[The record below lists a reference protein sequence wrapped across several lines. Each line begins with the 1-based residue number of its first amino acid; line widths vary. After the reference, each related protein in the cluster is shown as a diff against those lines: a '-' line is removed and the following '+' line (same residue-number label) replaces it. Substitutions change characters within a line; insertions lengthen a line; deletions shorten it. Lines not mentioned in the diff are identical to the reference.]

1 MVLSIELKYI
11 PSGFK
16 LHWLGLHIQS
26 QKRRYDLN
34 MKIRPSASISKLTFS
49 GGQEFYF
56 KPKEKV
62 ILVGPNNSGKSQTL
76 REIIAVCQ
84 NGDKARPFILK
95 EVKILKSGTS
105 DDLKSYLD
113 ENALYRNGAYSY
125 KNWQVNY
132 DAVSI
137 WDNHHYLT
145 SGLSGGY
152 IKNIDANGRLQICM
166 QQKSIGQNDQKSKP
180 QHVLYDNAALTEK
193 VSCLFRQAFGQDIMF
208 DYRGGS
214 VIPIHVGKLPDSSLI
229 DRVGDAYVAA
239 VRANPLL
246 DQQGDGMKS
255 YAGILFETIVA
266 DLDINLL
273 DEPEAFLH
281 PPQMRRLGETLAS
294 EVSGQLIVATHSS
307 DIMRGFL
314 EGTKGNVRVLRIRR
328 EGLQNLVSEAQ
339 PAVIQ
344 ELWARPELRYS
355 NALEGVFHEETIICE
370 DDSDCR
376 VFNAVADYLA
386 AKDDK
391 SWKDT
396 AYVPTGGK
404 HGVKKVAEVLRNIG
418 VPIKVVFDIDF
429 LSEKNVVRDTVQVFG
444 GNWEEIEPLWTRVDA
459 AVRSGVKPKSFE
471 EIKDELISLIENC
484 NGERLPRGEIT
495 EAMKQTSSWNLL
507 KKFGKDAIP
516 NGEAQSQ
523 YENLK
528 CRLEDIGIYLVPVGE
543 IENFCRDLGSH
554 GPKFVNKLLT
564 EVPFDDFRLESLRQF
579 VSLVHKGKHA
589 PLSGDVTKPES

>member
-1 MVLSIELKYI
+1 MT
-11 PSGFK
+11 
-16 LHWLGLHIQS
+16 
-26 QKRRYDLN
+26 
-34 MKIRPSASISKLTFS
+34 IRPTASISKLTFS

-84 NGDKARPFILK
+84 IGNEARPVVLK
-95 EVKILKSGTS
+95 EVQLLKSGTS
-105 DDLKSYLD
+105 NDLKDFLEKKASYRD
-113 ENALYRNGAYSY
+113 GKYSY
-125 KNWQVNY
+125 KNWQL
-132 DAVSI
+132 VSNVVKI
-137 WDNHHYLT
+137 WDIVPYLDN
-145 SGLSGGY
+145 GLSDGY
-152 IKNIDANGRLQICM
+152 IKNIDANDRLQICK
-166 QQKSIGQNDQKSKP
+166 QQNNIGPNDQKSKP
-180 QHVLYDNAALTEK
+180 QHVLYDNSALMEK
-193 VSCLFRQAFGQDIMF
+193 VSRLFRQAFGQDIMF

-214 VIPIHVGKLPDSSLI
+214 VMPIHVGNLPDSSLV
-229 DRVGDAYVAA
+229 DRVGDAYVAS

-246 DQQGDGMKS
+246 DRQGDGMKS

-328 EGLQNLVSEAQ
+328 EGLQNLVAEAD

-355 NALEGVFHEETIICE
+355 NALDGVFHEETIICE

-376 VFNAVADYLA
+376 VFNAVADHLA

-391 SWKDT
+391 LWKDT
-396 AYVPTGGK
+396 AYVPTSGK

-429 LSEKNVVRDTVQVFG
+429 LSEKNVVRDTVQAFG
-444 GNWEEIEPLWTRVDA
+444 GDWKAIEPLWTRVDA
-459 AVRSGVKPKSFE
+459 AVRGGVKPKSVE
-471 EIKDELISLIENC
+471 EIKSELISLIQNC
-484 NGERLPRGEIT
+484 KEESLPRGDIT
-495 EAMKQTSSWNLL
+495 EAMKQTSSWNLI
-507 KKFGKDAIP
+507 KKFGKDGIP
-516 NGEAQSQ
+516 SGAAQFE
-523 YENLK
+523 YETLK

-543 IENFCRDLGSH
+543 IENFCRELGNH
-554 GPKFVNKLLT
+554 GPKFVRKLLT
-564 EVPFDDFRLESLRQF
+564 EIPLDDVKLESLRQF

-589 PLSGDVTKPES
+589 PLSGDATKPERNEDDT

>member
-1 MVLSIELKYI
+1 
-11 PSGFK
+11 
-16 LHWLGLHIQS
+16 
-26 QKRRYDLN
+26 

-49 GGQEFYF
+49 GDQEFYF

-84 NGDKARPFILK
+84 NGDQARPFVLKKVEILK
-95 EVKILKSGTS
+95 LGTS
-105 DDLKSYLD
+105 DDLRNFLE
-113 ENALYRNGAYSY
+113 ENASYRDSYYSY
-125 KNWQVNY
+125 KSWR
-132 DAVSI
+132 I
-137 WDNHHYLT
+137 HYSAIKGWNVQSYLQN
-145 SGLSGGY
+145 GLSGGY
-152 IKNIDANGRLQICM
+152 IKNIDANERLQICT
-166 QQKSIGQNDQKSKP
+166 QQKSIGPDDQQSKP
-180 QHVLYDNAALTEK
+180 QHILYDNSALMGK

-214 VIPIHVGKLPDSSLI
+214 VIPIHVGKLPHSSLV

-246 DQQGDGMKS
+246 DRQGDGMKS

-294 EVSGQLIVATHSS
+294 EVRGQLIVATHSS

-328 EGLQNLVSEAQ
+328 EGLQNFVSEAE

-404 HGVKKVAEVLRNIG
+404 HGVRKVAEVLRNIG

-429 LSEKNVVRDTVQVFG
+429 LSEKNVVRDTVQAFG

-459 AVRSGVKPKSFE
+459 AVRNGVKPKSFE
-471 EIKDELISLIENC
+471 EIKSELILLIENC
-484 NGERLPRGEIT
+484 NGEKLPRGEIT
-495 EAMKQTSSWNLL
+495 EVMKQTSSWNLL

-523 YENLK
+523 YEDLK

-564 EVPFDDFRLESLRQF
+564 EVSFDDVRLDSLRQF

-589 PLSGDVTKPES
+589 PLSDGVTKSVDNEENT